1 MRLQFQ
7 AGIHEKLAQR
17 DLIAP
22 RASKLAEISEVLCA
36 GEMVDSRG
44 QGLSRGQRRPSARQA
59 RWKL

>member
-44 QGLSRGQRRPSARQA
+44 QGSRGQRRPSARQA
-59 RWKL
+59 RSKL